1 MDYEGN
7 IMKSLKEKHL
17 EAIETK
23 DFWTKKVPSL
33 IQKTKLD
40 KSGACWQIDEVE
52 KYATNQ
58 ALELDKLTTD
68 QKNSMPFFGLSVG
81 MKDLFCIEGIT
92 TSAGSRMLETFKAPY
107 SSKVWETLSQKGV
120 LLGAKLSMDEFAMG
134 SYSNTSYLGRT
145 SIPGFP
151 EHTAGGSSGGSGA
164 ALMAD
169 LVDFTTG
176 SDTGGSVRLPA
187 SFCSLYGY
195 KPTYGAFSR
204 YGMIAYASSLDQA
217 GLLTHSIEDLQYL
230 LESGISEKDAK
241 DMTCVSLFETTGVN
255 KKEVKIGYFP
265 EFLNNDAIDEAT
277 RVAYKSLIE
286 SLKQTATLIPVS
298 IDYMA
303 NAAQVY
309 YILATSEASSN
320 LARYQGV
327 YTGNKLVDEKFE
339 GTYWEQCAQ
348 YRSKYFGK
356 EVQKRIMIGSYIL
369 SAENYGVMYE
379 KSINIRKALKQSI
392 LSNLEQVDMMVLPT
406 SPVTSPKWDDIDK
419 MTSAQI
425 YMSDYMTVPFSLAGV
440 PVVSVPY
447 SKNSLGLGIGFQF
460 VGAPFKD
467 AQLMA
472 DIKKVLKG

>member
-1 MDYEGN
+1 
-7 IMKSLKEKHL
+7 MKSLKEKHL
-17 EAIETK
+17 EAIETQ
-23 DFWTKKVPSL
+23 DFWKNKVNDL
-33 IQKTKLD
+33 IEKIRAD
-40 KSGACWQIDEVE
+40 KSGACWQINEVE
-52 KYATNQ
+52 EFAKKQ
-58 ALELDKLTTD
+58 AQELDALNTD
-68 QKNSMPFFGLSVG
+68 HKNSMPFFGLSVG
-81 MKDLFCIEGIT
+81 MKDLFCIQGIT
-92 TSAGSRMLETFKAPY
+92 TGAGSRVLETFKSPY
-107 SSKVWETLSQKGV
+107 DSQVWETLKKKGA

-164 ALMAD
+164 ALAAN

-187 SFCSLYGY
+187 AFCSLYGY

-230 LESGISEKDAK
+230 LESGISEKDVR
-241 DMTCVSLFETTGVN
+241 DMTCVGLSETSGKIKN
-255 KKEVKIGYFP
+255 DLKIGFFP
-265 EFLNNDAIDEAT
+265 EFLENEAIDEET
-277 RVAYKSLIE
+277 RVAYKRLIDD
-286 SLKQTATLIPVS
+286 LKIKATLIPISVK
-298 IDYMA
+298 YMS

-327 YTGNKLVDEKFE
+327 YTGNKLVDERFD

-369 SAENYGVMYE
+369 SAENYDVMYE
-379 KSINIRKALKQSI
+379 KSINIRKALTQSI
-392 LSNLEQVDMMVLPT
+392 LENLQNVDMMILPT
-406 SPVTSPKWDDIDK
+406 SPITAPKWDDINK

-447 SKNSLGLGIGFQF
+447 AKTKQGLGIGFQF
-460 VGAPFKD
+460 VGSPFKD
-467 AQLMA
+467 AQLME
-472 DIKKVLKG
+472 DIKKVLKD

>member
-1 MDYEGN
+1 
-7 IMKSLKEKHL
+7 MKNLKEKHL
-17 EAIETK
+17 EAVETS
-23 DFWTKKVPSL
+23 DFWKNRVDEL
-33 IQKTKLD
+33 IEKTKED
-40 KSGACWQIDEVE
+40 KSGACWQINEVE
-52 KYATNQ
+52 EFAKRQ
-58 ALELDKLTTD
+58 AEELDSLNTD

-81 MKDLFCIEGIT
+81 MKDLFCIQGVT
-92 TSAGSRMLETFKAPY
+92 TSAGSRMLETFKSPY
-107 SSKVWETLSQKGV
+107 DSQVWETLKKKGV
-120 LLGAKLSMDEFAMG
+120 LLGAKLAMDEFAMG

-145 SIPGFP
+145 SIPGFS

-164 ALMAD
+164 ALAAN

-217 GLLTHSIEDLQYL
+217 GLLTNSIEDLQYL
-230 LESGISEKDAK
+230 LESGISERDVR
-241 DMTCVSLFETTGVN
+241 DMTCIGLTEVSG
-255 KKEVKIGYFP
+255 KIKDKIKIGFFP
-265 EFLNNDAIDEAT
+265 EFLENETIDEET
-277 RVAYKSLIE
+277 RVAYKKLIDD
-286 SLKQTATLIPVS
+286 LKTKATLIPVS
-298 IDYMA
+298 VKYMS

-327 YTGNKLVDEKFE
+327 YTGNKLVDERFE

-369 SAENYGVMYE
+369 NAENYGVMYE

-392 LSNLEQVDMMVLPT
+392 LDNLKTVDMMVLPT
-406 SPVTSPKWDDIDK
+406 SPVTSPKWDEINK

-440 PVVSVPY
+440 PVISVPY
-447 SKNSLGLGIGFQF
+447 AKTKLGLGIGFQF
-460 VGAPFKD
+460 VGSPFKD
-467 AQLMA
+467 AQLME

>member
-1 MDYEGN
+1 
-7 IMKSLKEKHL
+7 MKSLREKHL
-17 EAIETK
+17 EAIETN
-23 DFWTKKVPSL
+23 DFWNKRVEKL
-33 IQKTKLD
+33 IQKTRND
-40 KSGACWQIDEVE
+40 SSGACWQIDEVE
-52 KYATNQ
+52 KYAKQQ
-58 ALELDKLTTD
+58 AMELDKLNTD
-68 QKNSMPFFGLSVG
+68 QKNSMPLFGLSVG
-81 MKDLFCIEGIT
+81 MKDLFCIKGVT
-92 TSAGSRMLETFKAPY
+92 TSAGSKMLETFQAPY
-107 SSKVWETLSQKGV
+107 DSKVWDSIKRKGA
-120 LLGAKLSMDEFAMG
+120 LLGAKLAMDEFAMG

-151 EHTAGGSSGGSGA
+151 SHTAGGSSGGSGA
-164 ALMAD
+164 ALSAD

-187 SFCSLYGY
+187 AFCSLYGY

-230 LESGISEKDAK
+230 LASGLAEKDHR
-241 DMTCVSLFETTGVN
+241 DMTSIGLNEVEGR
-255 KKEVKIGYFP
+255 KKAKLKIGFFP
-265 EFLNNDAIDEAT
+265 EFLENMSIDENT
-277 RVAYKSLIE
+277 RNAYQKLINE
-286 SLKQTATLIPVS
+286 LKEKATLFPVS
-298 IDYMA
+298 IDYMS

-327 YTGNKLVDEKFE
+327 YTGNKLVDENFE

-369 SAENYGVMYE
+369 SAENYIEMYE
-379 KSINIRKALKQSI
+379 KSIEIRKALKQSI
-392 LSNLEQVDMMVLPT
+392 LNSLLEMDMLVLPT
-406 SPVTSPKWDDIDK
+406 SPVTSPKWEDINK

-440 PVVSVPY
+440 PVISVPY
-447 SKNSLGLGIGFQF
+447 AKTKEGLGIGFQF
-460 VGAPFKD
+460 VGSPFKD
-467 AQLMA
+467 AQLME
-472 DIKKVLKG
+472 DIKTVIKG